1 MGEVCKLSIFLLSI
15 PSILIFANFVPF
27 IYFNHVHQFLKT
39 FPYFWKQNFI
49 TLNFSKKGRPLSK
62 NYEVAIFQRESMP
75 IDPLSSL
82 NTK

>member
-1 MGEVCKLSIFLLSI
+1 MRGVQNIDAFI
-15 PSILIFANFVPF
+15 TDTVDFYFANFFPF

-39 FPYFWKQNFI
+39 FPYFWKQNFTI
-49 TLNFSKKGRPLSK
+49 LNFSKKGRPLSK
-62 NYEVAIFQRESMP
+62 NYTVAIFQRESMP